1 LINARHLLALT
12 ASTYPGYT
20 QLVKTKR
27 QIGNDNAHRSFAV
40 KTFVT
45 YLRVSTERQGASGLG
60 LEAQETAVAAFVS
73 QEGGE
78 VIGSFVEVES
88 GKKSDRPQLIAAL
101 ALCRKKKA
109 TLLIAKI
116 DRLARNVAF
125 ISRLM
130 ESSVPF
136 VATDCPCANKLM
148 VHLLAAFAE
157 WERDQ
162 ISSRTKAALAAA
174 KARGVRLGAPD
185 PRKGSAQ
192 GVAAIHAK
200 ADGFAAR
207 VTPTIAGIRAAGVT
221 SLSGIA
227 QALNARGVPTARGG
241 EWTATAVRRVE
252 QRAG

>member
-1 LINARHLLALT
+1 MK
-12 ASTYPGYT
+12 TY
-20 QLVKTKR
+20 
-27 QIGNDNAHRSFAV
+27 
-40 KTFVT
+40 VT
-45 YLRVSTERQGASGLG
+45 YLRVSTARQGASGLG
-60 LEAQETAVAAFVS
+60 LEAQETAVAAFVAR
-73 QEGGE
+73 EGGE
-78 VIGSFVEVES
+78 VVGSFVEVES
-88 GKKSDRPQLIAAL
+88 GKKNDRPQLAAAL

-162 ISSRTKAALAAA
+162 ISARTKAALEAAR
-174 KARGVRLGAPD
+174 ARGVRLGAPD
-185 PRKGSAQ
+185 PTIGSAR
-192 GVAAIHAK
+192 GVAALQAN
-200 ADGFAAR
+200 ADRFAAG
-207 VTPTIAGIRAAGVT
+207 VAPTIAAIRAAGVT
-221 SLSGIA
+221 TLAGIA
-227 QALNARGVPTARGG
+227 QALNQRGIPTARGG